1 MATVLIR
8 DFDDDL
14 LDTVK
19 EIVGEKTNTKAVIS
33 AVQLAV
39 DLNKTLFQERKRADR
54 LAEQLRVRNETVEQM
69 RGACVQL
76 LEISGQGDLIDDS
89 H

>member
-39 DLNKTLFQERKRADR
+39 ELNKTLFQERKRADR

-76 LEISGQGDLIDDS
+76 LEISGQGDWIDG
-89 H
+89 